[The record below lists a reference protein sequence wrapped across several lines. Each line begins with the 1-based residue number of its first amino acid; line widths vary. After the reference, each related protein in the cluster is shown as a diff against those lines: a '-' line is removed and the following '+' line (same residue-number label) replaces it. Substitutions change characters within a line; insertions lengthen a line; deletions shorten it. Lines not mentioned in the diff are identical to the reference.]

1 MKYCTA
7 LAPHC
12 PLLFCRSY
20 IKLINMVSGSSG
32 QMQVNNISGYLPG
45 RIVFFLLNTHITP
58 RPVLLTRHGE
68 SQYNV
73 SGRIGGDPPLSPR
86 GEEYSTKLAEF
97 LQKRLR
103 HERMASVRTPPF
115 PPTPRPSLCSSS
127 CPHCCFC
134 GDSRSSNEGTSW
146 SKERGVGMDHTYWIF
161 CCPR

>member
-1 MKYCTA
+1 MKLQRLRLDCVCLQSFKLPARSTTWESHVDD
-7 LAPHC
+7 LRDKRRHFC
-12 PLLFCRSY
+12 LPLFFSVLCRSY

-86 GEEYSTKLAEF
+86 GEEYSVKLAEF
-97 LQKRLR
+97 LQKRLK
-103 HERMASVRTPPF
+103 HERMASVGLP
-115 PPTPRPSLCSSS
+115 SSS
-127 CPHCCFC
+127 LVPFSLFFSCAPP
-134 GDSRSSNEGTSW
+134 S
-146 SKERGVGMDHTYWIF
+146 
-161 CCPR
+161 